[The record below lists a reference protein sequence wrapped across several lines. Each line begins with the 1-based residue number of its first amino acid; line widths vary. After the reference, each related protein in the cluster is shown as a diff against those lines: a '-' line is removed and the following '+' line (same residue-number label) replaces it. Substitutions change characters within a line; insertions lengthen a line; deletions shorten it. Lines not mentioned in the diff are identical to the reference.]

1 MKHCPT
7 CGSSY
12 TDDTLLYCLQDGATL
27 QSDTKNPLSMLA
39 TLRDDSFDEERTAA
53 ASHSS
58 APTVEISGSDDA
70 ATNLY
75 QEARPTTP
83 AAGGASS
90 SQAAPQ
96 QSHTRVIVAS
106 VVATILVL
114 GLGGTGAWLFFRGAG
129 DGRGRRGAQENGN
142 ADALADSQ
150 NAQAVNQSRTDRPDK
165 GGRWFVILGTFPKDE
180 LEHANERLELV
191 RKEGFEARVVSSDD
205 YPNMKSNQWVVVIGP
220 STRNQAEGLLDKVK
234 PKFKDAYTKSGW

>member
-1 MKHCPT
+1 MKRCPT
-7 CGSSY
+7 CGTSY
-12 TDDTLLYCLQDGATL
+12 TDDTLRYCLQDGATL
-27 QSDTKNPLSMLA
+27 QSDTKSPLSMVA

-58 APTVEISGSDDA
+58 APTVEISGSDAA

-75 QEARPTTP
+75 QEARPTIPSTV
-83 AAGGASS
+83 GSSS
-90 SQAAPQ
+90 SQAPPQ
-96 QSHTRVIVAS
+96 SNTRVIVTS
-106 VVATILVL
+106 VIATILIL
-114 GLGGTGAWLFFRGAG
+114 GLGGLGAWLFFRGAG
-129 DGRGRRGAQENGN
+129 DGRGRERRAAEENAN
-142 ADALADSQ
+142 VAADSQ
-150 NAQAVNQSRTDRPDK
+150 NTEAVNQSRADRPDK

-191 RKEGFEARVVSSDD
+191 RKEGFEARVVTSDD

-220 STRNQAEGLLDKVK
+220 FTRNQAEGLLDKVK